1 MLLLDLSDVSLS
13 LRNAD
18 GVLYDQPGV
27 ALVQNN
33 ELLFG
38 TQALAGSRL
47 HPLDSNDSYLEKL
60 SAEPLPRVMEPARN
74 YADLVY
80 RHLLALAPLTD
91 GEPVTVSVCPSTGAE
106 QLAVLLGIAS
116 EAGLQIRSFVN
127 RAVLLAAS
135 YDGAMPLTVIDLHR
149 HRLVLTHVSDGS
161 QARYTGHEE
170 VPGAGA
176 QGLMDGWTSLV
187 ADQFIRA
194 TRFDPLHSADSE
206 QQLHDVME
214 NWRQTGDTQAREL
227 VVDIE
232 QQGESRR
239 ALVPTSG
246 LLQKTSTRLAPAN
259 DHLEPGSA
267 ILLTPAAAAFPGV
280 LAHFQ
285 QHWPDAAA
293 AGSEALTRALIAS
306 QADLDG
312 DRVQLKTALPRATGA
327 AAGATFPR
335 PSRATDTRVLP
346 VPQLARPTHL
356 LHEGRALP
364 LHAAIQTL
372 SLPLAVAADGT
383 CQVMVSAESLRD
395 VDGQALAPGSTLT
408 SAQVFTWQR
417 GHYQLITVE
426 PG

>member
-80 RHLLALAPLTD
+80 RHLLALAPLAD
-91 GEPVTVSVCPSTGAE
+91 GAPVTVSVCPSTGAD

-135 YDGAMPLTVIDLHR
+135 HGCTGHLTVIDLHR
-149 HRLVLTHVSDGS
+149 HRLVLTHVSDGP

-206 QQLHDVME
+206 QQLHDAME
-214 NWRQTGDTQAREL
+214 SWRQAGDTDAREL
-227 VVDIE
+227 AVDIE

-239 ALVPTSG
+239 ALVATSG

-259 DHLEPGSA
+259 DHLDPGSA

-285 QHWPDAAA
+285 QHSPDAAA
-293 AGSEALTRALIAS
+293 AGSDALTRALVTS
-306 QADLDG
+306 QAALDSE
-312 DRVQLKTALPRATGA
+312 RVQLKTALPRSARDTA
-327 AAGATFPR
+327 ASTASR
-335 PSRATDTRVLP
+335 PDDTPKTPAEPEL
-346 VPQLARPTHL
+346 QCPTHL
-356 LHEGRALP
+356 LSEGLALP
-364 LHAAIQTL
+364 LHAAIRKL
-372 SLPLAVAADGT
+372 SLPLAVAADGA
-383 CQVMVSAESLRD
+383 CQVKAGEASLTGP
-395 VDGQALAPGSTLT
+395 DGQALAPGTALG
-408 SAQVFTWQR
+408 SAQAFAWQGQR
-417 GHYQLITVE
+417 YQLITVE